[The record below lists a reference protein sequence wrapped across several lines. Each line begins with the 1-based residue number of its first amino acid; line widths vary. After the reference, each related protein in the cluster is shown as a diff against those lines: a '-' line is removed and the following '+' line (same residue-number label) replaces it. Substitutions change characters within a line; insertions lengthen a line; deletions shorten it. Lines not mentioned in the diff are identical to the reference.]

1 MQSVTLTAELFESIV
16 DKSLAVVKG
25 NAIENWRVVRVE
37 RRAEHALRAD
47 QPFNVYLSAPATA
60 QNRAQG
66 VRRARFDN
74 GDEFEF
80 FAVPIAANA
89 NEISFEV
96 IFN

>member
-25 NAIENWRVVRVE
+25 DATEHWRVVRVE

-47 QPFNVYLSAPATA
+47 QPFNVYLTAPVTPE
-60 QNRAQG
+60 NRAQG
-66 VRRARFDN
+66 IRRARFDS
-74 GDEFEF
+74 GEEFEF
-80 FAVPIAANA
+80 FAVPIAATSS
-89 NEISFEV
+89 EISFEV

>member
-1 MQSVTLTAELFESIV
+1 MSPTAESFEPLIDDTLTVIKDTGYEQ
-16 DKSLAVVKG
+16 
-25 NAIENWRVVRVE
+25 WRVVKVE
-37 RRAEHALRAD
+37 RRREHALRAD
-47 QPFNVYLSAPATA
+47 QPFNVYLAAPVNQA
-60 QNRAQG
+60 NRSQG
-66 VRRARFDN
+66 IRRARFEN